1 MTIQHKNIADAD
13 LHEPKG
19 ISSATVDKVYV
30 SNGLGSGSWQVVPG
44 RAHADMYIDAGATTQ
59 TLSASQV
66 YAKLNPGTEWTS
78 GVSNIL
84 TISPS
89 TGEITL
95 SQAGNY
101 LINFWV
107 TFTTTALAAGT
118 GYRFKFALDGT
129 TSTRTLE
136 AHKPTNG
143 ADVVTCSATGLV
155 TATAGQKLTMY
166 CAGDAT
172 SSGANIT
179 VTEAG
184 LTAVKL

>member
-1 MTIQHKNIADAD
+1 MTIQHKSIPDAD

-19 ISSATVDKVYV
+19 ISSATVDKAYI
-30 SNGLGSGSWQVVPG
+30 SNGLGSGSWQVIPG

-59 TLSASQV
+59 ALSSASA

-95 SQAGNY
+95 GLAGTY
-101 LINFWV
+101 LINFWI
-107 TFTTTALAAGT
+107 TLTTTALASGT
-118 GYRFKFALDGT
+118 AYRFKFALDGT
-129 TSTRTLE
+129 TSSRVLE
-136 AHKPTNG
+136 THKPTNG
-143 ADVVTCSATGLV
+143 ADVVTCSATGIV
-155 TATAGQKLTMY
+155 TATAGQKLTIY

-179 VTEAG
+179 VNEAG

>member
-1 MTIQHKNIADAD
+1 MTIQHKSIPDAD

-19 ISSATVDKVYV
+19 IASVTVDKAYI
-30 SNGLGSGSWQVVPG
+30 SNGLGSGSWQVIPG
-44 RAHADMYIDAGATTQ
+44 RAHADMYIDAGVTTQ
-59 TLSASQV
+59 TLSAAQA

-95 SQAGNY
+95 TLAGNY
-101 LINFWV
+101 LITFWV
-107 TFTTTALAAGT
+107 NLTTTALAAGT
-118 GYRFKFALDGT
+118 AYRFKFALDGV
-129 TSTRTLE
+129 TSSRTLE
-136 AHKPTNG
+136 SHKFSNG
-143 ADVVTCSATGLV
+143 SDTITCAATGLV
-155 TATAGQKLTMY
+155 TATAGQKLTIY

>member
-1 MTIQHKNIADAD
+1 MTIQHKNIADSD

-19 ISSATVDKVYV
+19 ISSATVDKTYV
-30 SNGLGSGSWQVVPG
+30 SNGLGSGTWQVLPG
-44 RAHADMYIDAGATTQ
+44 RAHADMYIDGGATTQ
-59 TLSASQV
+59 ALSSASA
-66 YAKLNPGTEWTS
+66 YAKLNPTGEWTS

-95 SQAGNY
+95 TQAGNY
-101 LINFWV
+101 LISFWI
-107 TFTTTALAAGT
+107 TFTTTGLSSGT
-118 GYRFKFALDGT
+118 AYRFRFALDGT
-129 TSTRTLE
+129 TNTRTLE

-143 ADVVTCSATGLV
+143 ADVITCSATGLV
-155 TATAGQKLTMY
+155 TATAGQKLTIY

-184 LTAVKL
+184 LTAIKL